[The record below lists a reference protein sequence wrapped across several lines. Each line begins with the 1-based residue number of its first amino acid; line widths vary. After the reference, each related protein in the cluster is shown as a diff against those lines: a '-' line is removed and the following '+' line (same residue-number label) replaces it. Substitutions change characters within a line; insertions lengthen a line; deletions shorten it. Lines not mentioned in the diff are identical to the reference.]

1 MPTRKKYSKE
11 FKIDAVRK
19 MSIILRHKPFEF
31 SVATLHECRL
41 VNPYRFGQF
50 GCRRRFFH
58 KALRMLLI
66 GGIQHFLYLS
76 YFSCP
81 PVVNHFRWIKG
92 NPGMTVLLVVPFEK
106 SSAKSP
112 GIFYAPKALRK
123 FRTVFQR
130 LKLGFRI
137 GIVIARM
144 RPAVALCHA
153 KIR

>member
-66 GGIQHFLYLS
+66 GGIQHFLSLFLLLFLPARS
-76 YFSCP
+76 EPLQVDKGQSRNDSASCCTIRKKFCKIP
-81 PVVNHFRWIKG
+81 WN
-92 NPGMTVLLVVPFEK
+92 LLC
-106 SSAKSP
+106 SQSASEIP
-112 GIFYAPKALRK
+112 DSISAS
-123 FRTVFQR
+123 
-130 LKLGFRI
+130 
-137 GIVIARM
+137 
-144 RPAVALCHA
+144 
-153 KIR
+153 